1 MTTTL
6 DAKKR
11 AVLSPFSAGDI
22 VQIEPQSEDVLV
34 LRRMRA
40 VAGREFKP
48 RVVRRKNGDLVVRG
62 GKPIT
67 TDEVK
72 RMLEDEE

>member
-6 DAKKR
+6 DSKKR
-11 AVLSPFSAGDI
+11 AVLAPSSPGDVI
-22 VQIEPQSEDVLV
+22 QIESQGDDVLL
-34 LRRMRA
+34 LRRM
-40 VAGREFKP
+40 KP
-48 RVVRRKNGDLVVRG
+48 APDKQFQPRIVRRKNGDLVVVG

-67 TDEVK
+67 TEEVK

>member
-40 VAGREFKP
+40 VSGREFKP
-48 RVVRRKNGDLVVRG
+48 RVVRRKNGDLVVTG

-72 RMLEDEE
+72 RMLEDDE

>member
-6 DAKKR
+6 DSKKR
-11 AVLSPFSAGDI
+11 AVIVPFSAGDVI
-22 VQIEPQSEDVLV
+22 QIEPQSDDVLV
-34 LRRMRA
+34 LRRMKPA
-40 VAGREFKP
+40 LDKQFKP
-48 RVVRRKNGDLVVRG
+48 RVVRRKNGDLVVTG